1 MKVKKPEIC
10 LRDALVER
18 DNIAQCGH
26 LLIKGLLETL
36 QELKRLETTLHTLE
50 PKSIFISPQAAKLV
64 VTDLFGVCYK
74 GKRVLEQPALYMP
87 YSNQAL

>member
-1 MKVKKPEIC
+1 MKVPKPELC

-18 DNIAQCGH
+18 DNMAQCGN

-36 QELKRLETTLHTLE
+36 QELKKVDATLHTLQ

-64 VTDLFGVCYK
+64 LTDLFGVCFK
-74 GKRVLEQPALYMP
+74 GNRVLE
-87 YSNQAL
+87 